1 MSSRV
6 KRSASATCCYLVLS
20 KFPQSAALQ
29 NGVIRRVSSIPST
42 SIDKRTHANSWGR
55 QTIEL
60 YPPIQSDC
68 DSFSILNSSHLNARK
83 DAGADTAP
91 PPQYKPTLV
100 DQSSIVDTAE
110 KGVSLADT
118 APKSNIMNA
127 LFTILT
133 MFLAATLLV
142 IGSGPGAWRYYL
154 AGGICATISHSFT
167 TPIDVIKTRQQVDES
182 LKDLGLIKSGMKI
195 VKDDGSLNALVAGL
209 GPTTFG
215 YLFEGALKFG
225 IYEVLKPAVKSIL
238 ARLATMTSM
247 SYLNS
252 KLLALLISGSVAGTV
267 ASIALCPMEALRIR
281 LVAKPEFAARGWV
294 NGGLTMIENEGVR
307 GLSKGLTAMM
317 SKQVPY
323 TITKNV
329 SFDILTT
336 TSYSVARTCGYMI
349 TKEMKIFIPL
359 VSAMAASV
367 LSCISSQPGDML
379 LSVVNAQEGDRRT
392 RDFAKDILKNNGFKG
407 FFTGMRA
414 RFLHVGLIVT
424 VQLLIYDFVKRL
436 CGIMATGL

>member
-1 MSSRV
+1 M
-6 KRSASATCCYLVLS
+6 
-20 KFPQSAALQ
+20 
-29 NGVIRRVSSIPST
+29 
-42 SIDKRTHANSWGR
+42 
-55 QTIEL
+55 
-60 YPPIQSDC
+60 
-68 DSFSILNSSHLNARK
+68 
-83 DAGADTAP
+83 
-91 PPQYKPTLV
+91 
-100 DQSSIVDTAE
+100 
-110 KGVSLADT
+110 
-118 APKSNIMNA
+118 
-127 LFTILT
+127 
-133 MFLAATLLV
+133 
-142 IGSGPGAWRYYL
+142 
-154 AGGICATISHSFT
+154 
-167 TPIDVIKTRQQVDES
+167 
-182 LKDLGLIKSGMKI
+182 
-195 VKDDGSLNALVAGL
+195 KDDGSLNALVAGL